1 MPFALTKRFCP
12 LLAHRPSFCYNKNEE
27 MAREQIAPTKS
38 NLLRV
43 KERLT
48 IAREGYD
55 LLEQKREILVMELMQ
70 KVEQVKLLERD
81 LDAKVATAYPCLKRM
96 LVVVGRERAER
107 LARNISYRFELKEK
121 QVMAAGMKLPGLE
134 IRLPDAELKY
144 SPVNSFAECDETVL
158 EFFELLKI
166 CTELAAVR
174 TIAWRLAR
182 EVRKTQR
189 RVNALE
195 KMVIPTAVETKA
207 YIEADLEERDR
218 DSFFTSKLLKRKG
231 VANLENRNRT

>member
-1 MPFALTKRFCP
+1 
-12 LLAHRPSFCYNKNEE
+12 

-38 NLLRV
+38 NLHRV
-43 KERLT
+43 KERLS

-55 LLEQKREILVMELMQ
+55 LLEQKREILVMELMR
-70 KVEQVKLLERD
+70 KVEVVKILERD
-81 LDAKVATAYPCLKRM
+81 LDKRVNTAYPCLKRM
-96 LVVVGRERAER
+96 LVVVGREKAQR
-107 LARNISYRFELKEK
+107 LAQNISYRFELREK
-121 QVMAAGMKLPGLE
+121 LVTAAGMKLPSLE
-134 IRLPDAELKY
+134 IKIPDAELKY
-144 SPVNSFAECDETVL
+144 SPVNSFAECDETVI

-195 KMVIPTAVETKA
+195 KMVIPSASETEA
-207 YIEADLEERDR
+207 YIEASLEEKERDF
-218 DSFFTSKLLKRKG
+218 FFTSKLLKKKG
-231 VANLENRNRT
+231 AAAIQ

>member
-1 MPFALTKRFCP
+1 
-12 LLAHRPSFCYNKNEE
+12 

-38 NLLRV
+38 SLLRI
-43 KERLT
+43 KERL
-48 IAREGYD
+48 AVAEEGYD

-70 KVEQVKLLERD
+70 KLEQVKMLERE
-81 LDAKVATAYPCLKRM
+81 LDSHVATAYPCLKRM
-96 LVVVGRERAER
+96 LVVVGRERAKR
-107 LARNISYRFELKEK
+107 LAQNISYSFELREK
-121 QVMAAGMKLPGLE
+121 QVVAAGMKLPGLE
-134 IRLPDAELKY
+134 VQLPDAELKY

-158 EFFELLKI
+158 EFLKMLKI

-195 KMVIPTAVETKA
+195 KMVIPTAKETKV
-207 YIEADLEERDR
+207 YMEASLEERDR
-218 DSFFTSKLLKRKG
+218 DSFFTSKLLKKKG
-231 VANLENRNRT
+231 VSGLAR

>member
-1 MPFALTKRFCP
+1 
-12 LLAHRPSFCYNKNEE
+12 
-27 MAREQIAPTKS
+27 MAREHIAPTKS

-48 IAREGYD
+48 VAEEGYD
-55 LLEQKREILVMELMQ
+55 LLEQKREILVMELMRQ
-70 KVEQVKLLERD
+70 VEQVKILERD
-81 LDAKVATAYPCLKRM
+81 LNARVDTAYPCLKRM
-96 LVVVGRERAER
+96 LVKVGREKALR
-107 LARNISYRFELKEK
+107 LARNIQYRFELREK
-121 QVMAAGMKLPGLE
+121 PVNAAGMKLPGLE

-144 SPVNSFAECDETVL
+144 SPANSFAECDETVL
-158 EFFELLKI
+158 EFFELLKT

-195 KMVIPTAVETKA
+195 KMVIPAAKETKV
-207 YIEADLEERDR
+207 YIEAALEERER
-218 DSFFTSKLLKRKG
+218 DSFFTSKLLKQNMRRSSG
-231 VANLENRNRT
+231 

>member
-1 MPFALTKRFCP
+1 
-12 LLAHRPSFCYNKNEE
+12 

-48 IAREGYD
+48 TAEEGYD
-55 LLEQKREILVMELMQ
+55 LLEQKREILVMELMR

-81 LDAKVATAYPCLKRM
+81 LDRRLETAYPCLKRM
-96 LVVVGRERAER
+96 LVAVGRERADK
-107 LARNISYRFELKEK
+107 LSRNISYRFDLREK
-121 QVMAAGMKLPGLE
+121 RVGIAGMNLPSLE
-134 IRLPDAELKY
+134 VRLPNAELKY
-144 SPVNSFAECDETVL
+144 SPANSFAECDETVL

-166 CTELAAVR
+166 LTELAAVR

-195 KMVIPTAVETKA
+195 KMVIPTARDTKK
-207 YIEADLEERDR
+207 YIEASLEEKDR
-218 DSFFTSKLLKRKG
+218 DAFFSSKLLKRKAG
-231 VANLENRNRT
+231 KE